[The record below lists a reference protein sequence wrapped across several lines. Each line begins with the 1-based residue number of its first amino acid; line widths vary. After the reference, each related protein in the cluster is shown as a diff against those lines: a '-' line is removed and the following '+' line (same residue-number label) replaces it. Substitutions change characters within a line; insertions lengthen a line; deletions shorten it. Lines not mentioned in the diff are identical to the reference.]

1 MSARK
6 TDKECAQ
13 AAVAAA
19 IVGRS
24 LDGTKTA
31 LHATLTPDEM
41 QRAQNYLKS
50 GQPITG
56 N

>member
-1 MSARK
+1 MTARK

-19 IVGRS
+19 IVGKN

-31 LHATLTPDEM
+31 MNATLTRDEM
-41 QRAQNYLKS
+41 QRAETYLKS